1 MQTKEELEQWYDNK
15 DPWGYETN
23 KEDTMRLKKLLSL
36 LDKKYHKALDIGAG
50 EGFVAKHLPADMIS
64 GIELSEVAK
73 SRFPANVV
81 PIKEPMGKYDLKE
94 FIKKYNLHYGL

>member
-1 MQTKEELEQWYDNK
+1 MQTKEELEDWYDNH

-50 EGFVAKHLPADMIS
+50 E
-64 GIELSEVAK
+64 
-73 SRFPANVV
+73 
-81 PIKEPMGKYDLKE
+81 
-94 FIKKYNLHYGL
+94 